1 MPFLAPGDFPLK
13 CVLIRRF
20 AYHGG
25 SESADI
31 LLGAPQRMNFR
42 TLVFFGVPLG
52 LLAVGAFAQ
61 NCRPGTLD
69 WDINIQCSCDKDPL
83 SDTCQLYKR
92 NKSMYDGK
100 GLQPAWNPVKPNVV
114 PSVRNVAPSAVQ
126 QDRTP
131 VSPTLLPAETPF
143 WQALPAGTRIAIGM
157 RPQWLSASPLFD
169 QLLSL
174 GGQATGQKM
183 TVDAVKREM
192 AGVETVIIATT
203 RTGGAPL
210 ILARATDVVRTTKSE
225 RDPYRYVDPNTILVG
240 NPNETNAAMRR
251 LFSQDPV
258 SAEATMAG
266 RVAAWSAVWL
276 VADPMALPGAGTQ
289 FPGVT
294 KMTVGLSMHDGL
306 TMEAWLDTPSP
317 FVAKNLTAR
326 LQKNPNQAPLFGQVG
341 GAIVEQRGNSVR
353 VYARVTGNPNG
364 SPGQESTGS
373 PTSNPTPGLGQV
385 KRSKVAEVQTGMD
398 RESVEAVLGKP
409 HSVMAIH
416 GDEEIE
422 TLIYNLDDKAT
433 ARVRTVNG
441 KVVSVKFSTD

>member
-1 MPFLAPGDFPLK
+1 
-13 CVLIRRF
+13 
-20 AYHGG
+20 
-25 SESADI
+25 
-31 LLGAPQRMNFR
+31 MNFR

-52 LLAVGAFAQ
+52 LLGVGASAQ
-61 NCRPGTLD
+61 NCRPGSID
-69 WDINIQCSCDKDPL
+69 WDVNIQCSCDKDPL

-92 NKSMYDGK
+92 NRSMYDGN
-100 GLQPAWNPVKPNVV
+100 GLQPAWNPVQPNMA
-114 PSVRNVAPSAVQ
+114 PSVRKVAPPAVQ

-183 TVDAVKREM
+183 SVDAVKREL
-192 AGVETVIIATT
+192 AGVDTVIIATT
-203 RTGGAPL
+203 RTGRAPL
-210 ILARATDVVRTTKSE
+210 ILARAADVVRTTKSE

-240 NPNETNAAMRR
+240 DPNETSAAMRR

-258 SAEATMAG
+258 SAEAKMAG

-276 VADPMALPGAGTQ
+276 VADPMAMPGAATHL
-289 FPGVT
+289 PGVT
-294 KMTVGLSMHDGL
+294 KMTVGLSMYNGL
-306 TMEAWLDTPSP
+306 TMEAWLDTPSA

-326 LQKNPNQAPLFGQVG
+326 LQKNPSEAPLFGQMG
-341 GAIVEQRGNSVR
+341 GAAVEQRGNSVR
-353 VYARVTGNPNG
+353 VYARVAGNLTGSAAPQG
-364 SPGQESTGS
+364 APGQEPAGS
-373 PTSNPTPGLGQV
+373 PAPGLGPV
-385 KRSKVAEVQTGMD
+385 KRSKVAEVQVGMN
-398 RESVEAVLGKP
+398 RAAVEAVLGKP

-416 GDEEIE
+416 GGDQEIE

-433 ARVRTVNG
+433 ARVRTVSG
-441 KVVSVKFSTD
+441 KVVSVQFLD

>member
-1 MPFLAPGDFPLK
+1 MTP
-13 CVLIRRF
+13 VQ
-20 AYHGG
+20 
-25 SESADI
+25 
-31 LLGAPQRMNFR
+31 GAPIFPPGAPHRMNIR
-42 TLVFFGVPLG
+42 ALIFFSVPLG
-52 LLAVGAFAQ
+52 LLVVGAFAQ
-61 NCRPGTLD
+61 NCEPGSIE
-69 WDINIQCSCDKDPL
+69 WNVSIQCACVKDY
-83 SDTCQLYKR
+83 SSEQCKLYTR

-100 GLQPAWNPVKPNVV
+100 GLQPAWFPGMPNSV
-114 PSVRNVAPSAVQ
+114 PSVRKAAPPTVP

-131 VSPTLLPAETPF
+131 VSPTLLPPETPF
-143 WQALPAGTRIAIGM
+143 WQALPAGTRIAIGV

-210 ILARATDVVRTTKSE
+210 ILARAVDVVRTTKAE

-240 NPNETNAAMRR
+240 NPNETAAAMRR
-251 LFSQDPV
+251 LFAQDPV

-276 VADPMALPGAGTQ
+276 VADPSLAPGVGTQ

-326 LQKNPNQAPLFGQVG
+326 LQKNPNQAPLFGQMG

-353 VYARVTGNPNG
+353 VYARVTGNLTG
-364 SPGQESTGS
+364 SASPQGPGQEPAGS
-373 PTSNPTPGLGQV
+373 PAPGFGLV

-398 RESVEAVLGKP
+398 RALVEAL
-409 HSVMAIH
+409 
-416 GDEEIE
+416 
-422 TLIYNLDDKAT
+422 L
-433 ARVRTVNG
+433 
-441 KVVSVKFSTD
+441 

>member
-1 MPFLAPGDFPLK
+1 MH
-13 CVLIRRF
+13 I
-20 AYHGG
+20 
-25 SESADI
+25 
-31 LLGAPQRMNFR
+31 R
-42 TLVFFGVPLG
+42 TLVFFGVS
-52 LLAVGAFAQ
+52 LAVDAFAQ

-69 WDINIQCSCDKDPL
+69 WDINIQCSCDKDP
-83 SDTCQLYKR
+83 SGEICQLYKR

-100 GLQPAWNPVKPNVV
+100 GVQFTPVKPNTA
-114 PSVRNVAPSAVQ
+114 PSVRSVAPPAVQ

-143 WQALPAGTRIAIGM
+143 WQALPAGTRIAVGM

-169 QLLSL
+169 QLLSI
-174 GGQATGQKM
+174 GGQASGQRM

-225 RDPYRYVDPNTILVG
+225 HDPYRYVDPNTILVG
-240 NPNETNAAMRR
+240 NPNDTGAAMRR
-251 LFSQDPV
+251 LFAQDPV

-276 VADPMALPGAGTQ
+276 VADPGVAPGVGAQ

-306 TMEAWLDTPSP
+306 TMEAWLDTPSA
-317 FVAKNLTAR
+317 FAAKNLTAR

-353 VYARVTGNPNG
+353 IYARAASSQGATGQAPD
-364 SPGQESTGS
+364 SA
-373 PTSNPTPGLGQV
+373 PGLGPV
-385 KRSKVAEVQTGMD
+385 KRSKVAEVLTGMD
-398 RESVEAVLGKP
+398 RAAVEAVLGKP
-409 HSVMAIH
+409 HSVAAIH

-422 TLIYNLDDKAT
+422 TLIYNLEDKDT

-441 KVVSVKFSTD
+441 KVVSVKFGD

>member
-1 MPFLAPGDFPLK
+1 MPVREAPMDPL
-13 CVLIRRF
+13 
-20 AYHGG
+20 G
-25 SESADI
+25 
-31 LLGAPQRMNFR
+31 PQLMNFR
-42 TLVFFGVPLG
+42 TLVFFGIPLG
-52 LLAVGAFAQ
+52 LLAVDAFAQ

-69 WDINIQCSCDKDPL
+69 WDINIQCSCDKDP
-83 SDTCQLYKR
+83 SGEICQLYKR

-100 GLQPAWNPVKPNVV
+100 GVQWTPVKPNTA
-114 PSVRNVAPSAVQ
+114 PSVRNVAPAAVQ

-143 WQALPAGTRIAIGM
+143 WQALPAGTRIAIGV

-169 QLLSL
+169 QMLSI
-174 GGQATGQKM
+174 GGQASGQKM
-183 TVDAVKREM
+183 SVDAVKREL
-192 AGVETVIIATT
+192 AGVETVIIAST
-203 RTGGAPL
+203 RAGGAPL

-276 VADPMALPGAGTQ
+276 VADPTVAPGVGTQ
-289 FPGVT
+289 LPGVT

-306 TMEAWLDTPSP
+306 TMEARFDTPSS
-317 FVAKNLTAR
+317 FAAKNLTAR
-326 LQKNPNQAPLFGQVG
+326 LQKNPNQAPMFGQVG

-353 VYARVTGNPNG
+353 VYARVEGNSNG
-364 SPGQESTGS
+364 SGSPQGALGQEAAGS
-373 PTSNPTPGLGQV
+373 PTSNPRSNPTANPTAGLSLV

-398 RESVEAVLGKP
+398 RASVEAMLGKP
-409 HSVMAIH
+409 HSVMAIQ
-416 GDEEIE
+416 GSDEEIE
-422 TLIYNLDDKAT
+422 TLIYNLDDKAM
-433 ARVRTVNG
+433 ARVRTING

>member
-1 MPFLAPGDFPLK
+1 
-13 CVLIRRF
+13 
-20 AYHGG
+20 
-25 SESADI
+25 
-31 LLGAPQRMNFR
+31 MNFR
-42 TLVFFGVPLG
+42 TLVFFGIALG

-61 NCRPGTLD
+61 NCQPGTIN
-69 WDINIQCSCDKDPL
+69 WDVNIQCSCEKDPL
-83 SDTCQLYKR
+83 SDTCKLYKS

-100 GLQPAWNPVKPNVV
+100 GVQWTPVKPNTA
-114 PSVRNVAPSAVQ
+114 PSVRNVAPTVS

-143 WQALPAGTRIAIGM
+143 WQALPAGTRIAVGL

-169 QLLSL
+169 MLLGL

-183 TVDAVKREM
+183 SVDEVKREF
-192 AGVETVIIATT
+192 AGVDTVIMATT
-203 RTGGAPL
+203 RVGGSPL
-210 ILARATDVVRTTKSE
+210 VLARATDVVRTTKAE

-240 NPNETNAAMRR
+240 NPNETASAMRR
-251 LFSQDPV
+251 LFAQDPV

-276 VADPMALPGAGTQ
+276 VVDPGVAPGVGTQ

-294 KMTVGLSMHDGL
+294 KMTVGLSMQDGL
-306 TMEAWLDTPSP
+306 TMEAWLDTPSQ

-353 VYARVTGNPNG
+353 VYARVTGNPAA
-364 SPGQESTGS
+364 SGQQ
-373 PTSNPTPGLGQV
+373 PAATPAPALGLV
-385 KRSKVAEVQTGMD
+385 KLSQVAEVKTGMD
-398 RESVEAVLGKP
+398 RASVEAVLGKP

-416 GDEEIE
+416 SDEEIE
-422 TLIYNLDDKAT
+422 TLIYNLDNKDT
-433 ARVRTVNG
+433 ARIRTING
-441 KVVSVKFSTD
+441 KVVSVKFGE